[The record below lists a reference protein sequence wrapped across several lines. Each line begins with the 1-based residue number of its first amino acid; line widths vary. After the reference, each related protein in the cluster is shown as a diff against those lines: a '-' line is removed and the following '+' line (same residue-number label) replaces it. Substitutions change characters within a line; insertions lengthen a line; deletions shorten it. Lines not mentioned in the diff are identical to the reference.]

1 MTTLSLERASRFTPA
16 FFGSLAIVCFAYAT
30 LALLLMHLLRPD
42 YAPTIHMISEYAVG
56 QYGWV
61 MMTCFISM
69 ACGCLT
75 LLFGLVRSGPGSAV
89 AWAGTLLLALP
100 SMGLVVSALYPMDG
114 TGTSPT
120 RTGEI
125 HDISFLIN
133 VTSIFLAT
141 VLLSVGFGS
150 SPRWRSFQR
159 TAVVLSLLIV
169 LAFILQF
176 LTIQWRELFG
186 LANRFFV
193 AVLFT
198 WFFATSLKLR
208 KMGMN

>member
-1 MTTLSLERASRFTPA
+1 MTTLSLERTSGLTPA
-16 FFGSLAIVCFAYAT
+16 FFGTVAIGFFLFAT

-42 YAPTIHMISEYAVG
+42 YSPATHMISEYAVG

-61 MMTCFISM
+61 MMTCFLAM
-69 ACGCLT
+69 AGGCMT
-75 LLFGLVRSGPGSAV
+75 LLLGLARSGPGSVV

-100 SMGLVVSALYPMDG
+100 SIGLVVSALYPMDG
-114 TGTSPT
+114 SGTSPT

-125 HDISFLIN
+125 HDISFLVN
-133 VTSIFLAT
+133 VVSIFLAT

-150 SPRWRSFQR
+150 SQRWRSFQR
-159 TAVVLSLLIV
+159 IAVILSSLIV
-169 LAFILQF
+169 LAFVLQF
-176 LTIQWRELFG
+176 LTIQWLEFFG

-208 KMGMN
+208 KMGLD

>member
-16 FFGSLAIVCFAYAT
+16 FFGSITIVCFAYAT

-42 YAPTIHMISEYAVG
+42 YAPAIHMISEYAVG

-61 MMTCFISM
+61 MMTCFLAM

-100 SMGLVVSALYPMDG
+100 AMGLVVSALYPMDG
-114 TGTSPT
+114 SGTSPT

-133 VTSIFLAT
+133 VVSIFLAT

-159 TAVVLSLLIV
+159 IAVILSLLIV

-193 AVLFT
+193 VVLFT
-198 WFFATSLKLR
+198 WFFATSLELR
-208 KMGMN
+208 KMGMD